1 MKEQKYNAY
10 LKEIGKFIPKDRI
23 YTDELRLLAWG
34 TDAGS
39 TNPEN
44 SHSGKRRK

>member
-34 TDAGS
+34 TD
-39 TNPEN
+39 PEN